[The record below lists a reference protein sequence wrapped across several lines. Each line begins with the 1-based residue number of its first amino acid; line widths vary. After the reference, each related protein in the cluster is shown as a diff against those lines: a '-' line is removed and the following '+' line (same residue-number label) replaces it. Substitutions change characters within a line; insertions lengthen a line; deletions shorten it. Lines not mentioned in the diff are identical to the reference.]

1 LAPNYEAGCFQ
12 QPKQRT
18 TNQPVG
24 WTKEIHQQ
32 SGNLLL
38 DDGSVQPVDSAGL
51 QKALRDSGVATNRL
65 AIP

>member
-1 LAPNYEAGCFQ
+1 M
-12 QPKQRT
+12 
-18 TNQPVG
+18 G